1 MKKKNKKIFL
11 CPFNVKLI
19 ITMHREK
26 IGEKKYAH
34 EITKNTLLL
43 ENARREIVVWYL
55 LAHLKD

>member
-1 MKKKNKKIFL
+1 
-11 CPFNVKLI
+11 
-19 ITMHREK
+19 MHREK